1 MTLCILMHAV
11 LHFVLYIFYI
21 GSTNH
26 WICISTVGSR
36 GMIHVMDSLGTSLPL
51 NRKTVLQ
58 ICKAYSVAPSSSL
71 KVKKLSVQQQQGA
84 VDCGVYCMVYATETC
99 LGNDVTSVA
108 FDQKRA
114 RKHLFQCFQDGK
126 MSAFPRSSRTVQRT
140 VSKIQSFKLYCV
152 CRMPADYDTEMVQ
165 CSGCCKR
172 WYHFSCVGVKYPVPE
187 MWKCSKCLTGDDI
200 VSFCKPAEF
209 L

>member
-1 MTLCILMHAV
+1 MHAV

-21 GSTNH
+21 GSINH

-51 NRKTVLQ
+51 NRKSFANLQSLFCCSIKFSEGQKALSSATTRCSGLWGVLHC
-58 ICKAYSVAPSSSL
+58 ICNQNLP
-71 KVKKLSVQQQQGA
+71 
-84 VDCGVYCMVYATETC
+84 
-99 LGNDVTSVA
+99 VTSVA

-126 MSAFPRSSRTVQRT
+126 MNAFPRSPRTVQRT

-187 MWKCSKCLTGDDI
+187 MWKCSKC
-200 VSFCKPAEF
+200 KPAEF